1 MHVHLCGF
9 CCTDGG
15 PLKFLHLL
23 RCHVLCNVDS
33 YYSCHL
39 HEYHIQ
45 ISGYHTSNT
54 RSFGCWL
61 FGDATADLA
70 ILSSFLLKTNVA
82 ESVVVVD

>member
-1 MHVHLCGF
+1 MLIATTRV
-9 CCTDGG
+9 
-15 PLKFLHLL
+15 
-23 RCHVLCNVDS
+23 
-33 YYSCHL
+33 SCMSII
-39 HEYHIQ
+39 YIQ